1 MYIYIQEEKKGVIFA
16 VFWNEMDLITRY
28 GSPGKS
34 HS

>member
-1 MYIYIQEEKKGVIFA
+1 MYVYTGRKKGVIFA

-28 GSPGKS
+28 GSPGKG